1 MISRIKQMSKYA
13 DLILCC
19 GGIKPAHG
27 LISNVARRIG
37 KFDVRVLA
45 TFGNFKIPD
54 GMKLVCKN

>member
-1 MISRIKQMSKYA
+1 MSKYA

-19 GGIKPAHG
+19 SGIKPAHG